1 MKRPNSNL
9 GHHLHL
15 PSEGKNWTS
24 KIGTELTNHQKRRFR
39 DEPWGQTKIRHEMN
53 WVSPDKVPRNWKRST
68 LKSSESMGAYP
79 IFRQNPMKISTKGP
93 DTPHPNR
100 LGWRPCWACHSHRWV
115 HCCSAAHAR
124 RSSSYAARKPPI
136 WGLSKTEGIK
146 EICQFKTKMMNR
158 QICWCLWNKPIATP
172 EKLRWNPKNCH
183 VQSEIIFQTA

>member
-1 MKRPNSNL
+1 MNHGDKPKSGTRWTRFLQTRYPEIENDQPWNQVNL
-9 GHHLHL
+9 WGHTL
-15 PSEGKNWTS
+15 SS
-24 KIGTELTNHQKRRFR
+24 
-39 DEPWGQTKIRHEMN
+39 
-53 WVSPDKVPRNWKRST
+53 DKT
-68 LKSSESMGAYP
+68 
-79 IFRQNPMKISTKGP
+79 PMKISTKGP

-183 VQSEIIFQTA
+183 VQSEIIFQTG